1 MTDKTLYFLRHG
13 EAESNANHFFAGQG
27 DVALTALGIEQA
39 KATAP
44 LLAHIKF
51 DKVFCSDLQRARH
64 TAALALPH
72 ATCEYTALIREIDV
86 GELAFQQI
94 ADCEAKYGEKYLT
107 ARKNGDYS
115 AFGGESRAQLDGRAA
130 AFLDLVAA
138 LEDTPIVGAVCHGGL
153 MRAAARVVLGD
164 PLPLAMPDNCG
175 ICRFDL
181 KDGKWTLRRW
191 NATVEV

>member
-1 MTDKTLYFLRHG
+1 MTDKILYFLRHG
-13 EAESNANHFFAGQG
+13 QAESNANHFFAGQS

-44 LLAHIKF
+44 MLAHIKF
-51 DKVFCSDLQRARH
+51 DKVYCSDLQRAKH
-64 TAALALPH
+64 TAALALPQH
-72 ATCEYTALIREIDV
+72 ACEYTKLIREIDV
-86 GELAFQQI
+86 GKLAFQPL
-94 ADCEAKYGEKYLT
+94 AECEAKYGEKYWN
-107 ARKNGDYS
+107 ARKGTDYS

-164 PLPLAMPDNCG
+164 PLPLSMPDNCG
-175 ICRFDL
+175 VCRFEY
-181 KDGKWTLRRW
+181 KDGTWSIRRW
-191 NATVEV
+191 NAVVEL